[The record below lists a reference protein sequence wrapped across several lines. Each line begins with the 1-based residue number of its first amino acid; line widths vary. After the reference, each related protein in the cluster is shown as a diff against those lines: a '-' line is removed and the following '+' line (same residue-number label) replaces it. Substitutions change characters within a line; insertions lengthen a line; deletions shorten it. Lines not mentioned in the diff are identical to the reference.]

1 MAGTYT
7 NYQTISRDLARSISN
22 VKNEPQVAR
31 ETKYYLENI
40 GKVKSIEEFTADRRL
55 LNYAMKAHGL
65 GDMSYA
71 KAFVVK
77 VLKEGRDERDSFVN
91 RLADPRYLE
100 FAETF
105 DFSRHGALAT
115 SFTKA
120 GQGVADKYVRQT
132 LEENAGADNEG
143 VRLSLYFQRKAP
155 KLTTVTQILADKAVA
170 TVVRTALGIPASTAL
185 LNIDKQVE
193 QLSKRIDIKDFS
205 DPEKLSK
212 FISRFAILWDIENP
226 AQDQNSGV
234 GLLFGQS
241 AAQGLSGNLIM
252 ALQKIQR

>member
-1 MAGTYT
+1 MVSTYT
-7 NYQTISRDLARSISN
+7 NYQLVSRDLARSISN
-22 VKNEPQVAR
+22 VKNEPMVAR
-31 ETKYYLENI
+31 ETKYYIENI
-40 GKVKSIEEFTADRRL
+40 AKVKSIEDFVSDRRL

-71 KAFVVK
+71 KAFVAK

-91 RLADPRYLE
+91 RLADPRYSD

-105 DFSRHGALAT
+105 DFSRHGELAT

-120 GQGVADKYVRQT
+120 QQGVVDKYIRQT
-132 LEENAGADNEG
+132 LEEKAGADNEG

-212 FISRFAILWDIENP
+212 FISRFAVLWDVENAP
-226 AQDQNSGV
+226 QDQSSGP
-234 GLLFGQS
+234 GLLFNQS

-252 ALQKIQR
+252 ALQKLQR

>member
-1 MAGTYT
+1 MVGTYT
-7 NYQTISRDLARSISN
+7 NYQMISRNLARSISN
-22 VKNEPQVAR
+22 VKDEPQVAR

-71 KAFVVK
+71 KAFVAK

-91 RLADPRYLE
+91 RLADPRYLD

-115 SFTKA
+115 SFAKA
-120 GQGVADKYVRQT
+120 QQGVADKYVRQT

-193 QLSKRIDIKDFS
+193 QLSKRIDIKDFG

-212 FISRFAILWDIENP
+212 FISRFAVMWDIENP
-226 AQDQNSGV
+226 AQDQPGSV

-252 ALQKIQR
+252 ALQKLQR